1 VRRKCRARWDA
12 DHLEQEVGEGRV
24 RISRETKTIVDDLV
38 PALAEQLDSYNLQV
52 ESGQFAHTMPLLR
65 MKRVGSV
72 WAACGPKGALAPQTY
87 RDTVLH
93 VPQERMPQD
102 WARSDTPH
110 QVLCFVPM
118 HAPRRPYSIF
128 TSPSSFIPP
137 TPCPFASPTQVGT
150 SNSTVLH
157 SRVSKHSN
165 ATWPVFANDGRSMM
179 RVGASASAG
188 SAKRSLS
195 NRDSDHSQ

>member
-65 MKRVGSV
+65 MKR
-72 WAACGPKGALAPQTY
+72 